1 MEVLLGAS
9 IALDGFGSG
18 SSREDAVRALKGA
31 GVEAVIAKSF
41 AFICKFEEPLS
52 YNLVLGG
59 LTLDRRRK
67 ESVER
72 GTIQYCRPRRE
83 ILRPCF
89 RREIVNH

>member
-41 AFICKFEEPLS
+41 AFICEMKS
-52 YNLVLGG
+52 HSHTTY
-59 LTLDRRRK
+59 
-67 ESVER
+67 
-72 GTIQYCRPRRE
+72 Y
-83 ILRPCF
+83 
-89 RREIVNH
+89 